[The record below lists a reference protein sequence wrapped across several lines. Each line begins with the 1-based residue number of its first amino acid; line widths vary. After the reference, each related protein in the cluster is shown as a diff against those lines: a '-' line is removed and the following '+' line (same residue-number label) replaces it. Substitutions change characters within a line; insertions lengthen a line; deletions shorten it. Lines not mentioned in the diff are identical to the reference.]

1 MFVVTVVTVTVDE
14 VHGAVCW
21 VTVTV
26 DEVHGADCWDT
37 VAADGFE
44 CTGHS
49 G

>member
-1 MFVVTVVTVTVDE
+1 MYPGQQQHGIVVVTVVTVTVDE

-21 VTVTV
+21 DTVTV
-26 DEVHGADCWDT
+26 DW
-37 VAADGFE
+37 FE